1 MKPGSGLC
9 LPVGALWRGGRPFYR
24 MISIQ
29 LINRRFRRKLKSKKK
44 KHERNKMKNYF
55 HKAFKEYKLIGKGV
69 HSYEEALSMFLPKNL
84 AYLTGEEKS
93 PFYIK
98 KLEKKSKKKVGIFI
112 IPKHFSMI
120 ENSKESMNVLRSI
133 VAAFMFQT
141 YEELWLDYKNCVT
154 VDLPTQVFLDSIL
167 LDIDEFIK
175 SCKKANIYKYVRLSS
190 VGGKNIDNQNV
201 VRLLYSVGSPVELI
215 NKQVAYKDII
225 PYRLRRFDKDKL
237 SINSALVQK
246 EIDTTT
252 LLDYVNS
259 CLSRVKK
266 NLSRETSMDLGYV
279 IGETLINAEEHSSLK
294 YRYLIGY
301 FEECNQDGKHFGLLN
316 LVIMNFGQTIYE
328 KFKYPI
334 ENIPINTECLS
345 KMKKL
350 SDQFKSHSLF
360 RKDKFTEE
368 TLWTLYSLQGGVSCI
383 PREIS
388 QRGNGTIQFINSFFK
403 LKGDENVDNIS
414 RMFLLSG
421 NTRIDFDGTYKLVD
435 VKDENGSPRGII
447 SFNQTGKL
455 TDAPDEKYVR
465 NVPDYFPGT
474 IIFAKLLINDDD
486 LSNE

>member
-1 MKPGSGLC
+1 
-9 LPVGALWRGGRPFYR
+9 
-24 MISIQ
+24 
-29 LINRRFRRKLKSKKK
+29 
-44 KHERNKMKNYF
+44 MKNYF

-120 ENSKESMNVLRSI
+120 ENSKESMNVLCSI

-301 FEECNQDGKHFGLLN
+301 FEEGNQDGKHFGLLN

-447 SFNQTGKL
+447 SFNKTGKL